1 MNFLTR
7 KIRNSKIIFYTPN
20 QALKLCSLMN
30 RETEILDE
38 IDKLKKTDIFYDIGA
53 CEGRFSLYAAS
64 KNIASLAFEP
74 EKQNFRILKK
84 NIELNNF
91 KKKIRAFQ
99 IAISSSQ
106 RNGVLLIGQ
115 VWPGGHWKK
124 LKDSKHRPD
133 LEFKIRKTQPVKIYS
148 LDNIIKNKKL
158 PIPRLLKIDAD
169 GSEISI
175 LQGALN
181 VLKSKELK
189 TIIIE
194 FFISRK
200 TYASNIE
207 SMISRLKKLGFL
219 FKYRKKIENN
229 LYNYIFTKQKIN
241 RTRN

>member
-1 MNFLTR
+1 
-7 KIRNSKIIFYTPN
+7 
-20 QALKLCSLMN
+20 MN

-74 EKQNFRILKK
+74 EKLNFTILKK
-84 NIELNNF
+84 NIKLNNF
-91 KKKIRAFQ
+91 KKRIRAFQ
-99 IAISSSQ
+99 VAISSSQ
-106 RNGVLLIGQ
+106 KNGVLLIGQ
-115 VWPGGHWKK
+115 DWPGGHWKK

-133 LEFKIRKTQPVKIYS
+133 LKFKIRKTQAVKIYS

-158 PIPRLLKIDAD
+158 PFPNLLKIDAD
-169 GSEISI
+169 GSEFSI

-189 TIIIE
+189 TIIVE

-200 TYASNIE
+200 TYASNIK
-207 SMISRLKKLGFL
+207 SIIVKLKKLGFL
-219 FKYRKKIENN
+219 VKYRKQIEHK
-229 LYNYIFTKQKIN
+229 LYNYIFTKQ
-241 RTRN
+241 